1 MTPGR
6 VSLKIV
12 GDLLQ
17 VVQDCLKV
25 LQSLPSNSIEEFT
38 SDIRTVGA
46 AESFLRRA
54 IQAVFDILR
63 HLLAKAYGQGAL
75 EYKQLARLAVEKGVV
90 SDPRLGEILQELA
103 GFRNRLTHFYQ
114 EVTPEELFGI
124 VRNELGDLEQ
134 IAEELRQA
142 AARASQI

>member
-1 MTPGR
+1 VTPGR

-54 IQAVFDILR
+54 IQAIFDILR

-90 SDPRLGEILQELA
+90 RDRRLGEILQELA

-142 AARASQI
+142 AARASQT